1 MIIKREWVIENG
13 KKRKSDSR
21 KQDSRF
27 EKSSKFFSANS
38 RERTI

>member
-13 KKRKSDSR
+13 KKRKTDSR

-27 EKSSKFFSANS
+27 EKSSKFFPANS